1 MSSGSIRAA
10 DADRDQVAEVLHQ
23 AYADGRIDDQEHSE
37 RLLAALRAKTFDDLI
52 PLTADLV
59 PSSPVPAAAS
69 SYPPAAATGPSDPD
83 RITVAL
89 TDVKRV
95 GPWRVRRRSN
105 VNVLLGSALLD
116 LTEASFDTLDVELN
130 VTQLMGSLTIR
141 VPAGFTVRD
150 ETVKVMG
157 STTIKLVGEPDPRC
171 PSIVLRGTNVLGDIK
186 IRGPKRQ
193 LGWKRALA

>member
-10 DADRDQVAEVLHQ
+10 DSDRDQVAEVLHQ
-23 AYADGRIDDQEHSE
+23 AYAEGRIDDQEHSE

-59 PSSPVPAAAS
+59 PDTPAPSPARSHPTTDS
-69 SYPPAAATGPSDPD
+69 TSPGDPD

-105 VNVLLGSALLD
+105 VSVLLGSALLD
-116 LTEASFDTLDVELN
+116 LTEASFDSLDVELN
-130 VTQLMGSLTIR
+130 VIQFMGTLTIR
-141 VPAGFTVRD
+141 VPAGFAVRD

-157 STTIKLVGEPDPRC
+157 STSVKLVGEPDARC

-186 IRGPKRQ
+186 VRGPKRQ
-193 LGWKRALA
+193 LGWKRAIA

>member
-59 PSSPVPAAAS
+59 PASPMPAAS
-69 SYPPAAATGPSDPD
+69 PGYPTTAPTGGGDPD

-95 GPWRVRRRSN
+95 GPWRVRRRST
-105 VNVLLGSALLD
+105 VSVLLGSALLD
-116 LTEASFDTLDVELN
+116 LTEASFDSLDVELN
-130 VTQLMGSLTIR
+130 VTQFVGTLTIR
-141 VPAGFTVRD
+141 VPAGFAVRD

-171 PSIVLRGTNVLGDIK
+171 PSIVIRGTNVLGDIK
-186 IRGPKRQ
+186 VRGPKRQ